1 MQVNGTFKIMTRNQ
15 FKMSYNL
22 TTAFQLNIADFSALS
37 SKSGS
42 NTISDRAKVPASKL
56 ITNLIATFVRLYVL
70 CQCLS

>member
-1 MQVNGTFKIMTRNQ
+1 MTKNQ

-22 TTAFQLNIADFSALS
+22 TTAFQLNIADFPALS

-42 NTISDRAKVPASKL
+42 NTISDRAKVPVSKL
-56 ITNLIATFVRLYVL
+56 ITNLIAMFVRLYVL